1 MIITNKNKLTMTDGE
16 QIVPSF
22 EEVMEDEIIL
32 NELKSLYLGITN
44 GTDSNGSIDDWECI
58 LADRMSAIVNDD
70 LEAFEERWNL
80 QGRVY
85 MTTITMPNEAADII
99 FETLAMDV
107 ESSHI
112 DTEIREELQNA
123 LDKVKTI

>member
-1 MIITNKNKLTMTDGE
+1 MTDEE

-70 LEAFEERWNL
+70 LETFEERWNL

>member
-1 MIITNKNKLTMTDGE
+1 MTDGE
-16 QIVPSF
+16 QIIPSF
-22 EEVMEDEIIL
+22 VEVMEDEIIQ
-32 NELKSLYLGITN
+32 NELKSLYLGIAN

-58 LADRMSAIVNDD
+58 LADRMSAIINDD

-85 MTTITMPNEAADII
+85 MTTITMPNEAAEII